1 MLIDNIENKTQLGEG
16 KKNEIAIK
24 KNARIWYID

>member
-16 KKNEIAIK
+16 KKKRNSNK
-24 KNARIWYID
+24 KNERIWYID

>member
-16 KKNEIAIK
+16 KKKNEIAIK
-24 KNARIWYID
+24 RMREFDI